1 MTTELNVNVR
11 NAKAAMPIKPGL
23 SLVTSD
29 EVELSEENCLQKG
42 TRLADFKILGVIGEG
57 GFGIVYFA
65 FDKSLRRMVAIKEY
79 MPGAFAGRGVNQKV
93 TVRSSRHQETFA
105 LGLKSF
111 INEARLL
118 AQFDH
123 PALIKV
129 YRFWEQNNT
138 GYMAMRYYDGRTL
151 RSVVKNTPEVVTE
164 IWLKNMLKPMLEA
177 LDAMYRVNI
186 LHRDISPDNIMIQKS
201 GEAVLLDFGAARQ
214 LIGDMTHSLTVILKP
229 GYAPIEQY
237 ADDVSM
243 KQGPWTDI
251 YSLCAVVYFA
261 ITNTAPPTSVARMI
275 KDPIIPL
282 AQVPEFRERG
292 FSMGFLSAIDLGLS
306 VTPEDRPQSIEEF
319 RRLLSLQLL
328 VAIPTPRR
336 STSSAD
342 SGVRKQ
348 KKQTRKWWQTMLPRL
363 DQTLSFKHAM
373 TLLMALMIGVIGT
386 FGYFLFDSSTTAPTV
401 AAAIPTTI
409 DAAAKTTTAATATP
423 TNVSPVAAPMAAVRV
438 PDLGAVSDPQAV
450 VEKSPDL
457 SEKSQQDTK
466 VLATLPESE
475 AVSPAAVKEQAHTTD
490 IITVSIK
497 PWGTVT
503 VDGNMR
509 GVSPPLKKLVLSEG
523 KHQIKISNPQFT
535 SRTININI
543 TSDKKKAQHIDV
555 DFSSAKL

>member
-1 MTTELNVNVR
+1 
-11 NAKAAMPIKPGL
+11 MPIKPGL

-275 KDPIIPL
+275 KDPIVPL

-306 VTPEDRPQSIEEF
+306 VNPEDRPQSIEEF

-336 STSSAD
+336 STGSAD
-342 SGVRKQ
+342 SGTRKHRKQ
-348 KKQTRKWWQTMLPRL
+348 TKKWWHTVLPRL

-373 TLLMALMIGVIGT
+373 TLLVALMIGVICT
-386 FGYFLFDSSTTAPTV
+386 FGYFLFDSSATAPTV
-401 AAAIPTTI
+401 ATAIPTTI
-409 DAAAKTTTAATATP
+409 EAATKATAAA
-423 TNVSPVAAPMAAVRV
+423 VSPASVTPVAAPTATVRA
-438 PDLGAVSDPQAV
+438 PDLGTASNAQAV
-450 VEKSPDL
+450 IEKSPDL
-457 SEKSQQDTK
+457 SDKSHQDTE
-466 VLATLPESE
+466 VLAALPESE
-475 AVSPAAVKEQAHTTD
+475 TVSPAAVKEPPHTTD
-490 IITVSIK
+490 IITLSIK

-523 KHQIKISNPQFT
+523 KHQIKISNPQFA
-535 SRTININI
+535 SRTINI
-543 TSDKKKAQHIDV
+543 TSDKKKMQHIDV
-555 DFSSAKL
+555 DFSSTK